1 MHTLSEYLDRPRPD
15 NGVRSNS
22 DALTDD
28 DVAALAD
35 WAGNK
40 ARTLPSSDWKRAYS
54 LIREGADLLLRRR
67 ARHAAQPPY
76 EVEVTPCSSKLEGVV
91 TNGTFGT
98 VEPQADVK
106 GILNHWKQEVSD
118 ATDKG

>member
-67 ARHAAQPPY
+67 ARHAAQSPY
-76 EVEVTPCSSKLEGVV
+76 E
-91 TNGTFGT
+91 

-106 GILNHWKQEVSD
+106 GILSHWKQEVSD